1 MQNNHEVLL
10 KNKLKKINA
19 SFILLDLEKLKVK
32 KNILDN
38 NENLQIKGPNKIKN
52 SITFSRKLY
61 KPISKL

>member
-1 MQNNHEVLL
+1 MQNNHETLL
-10 KNKLKKINA
+10 KNKLKKINS
-19 SFILLDLEKLKVK
+19 SFILLDLGKLKVK

-38 NENLQIKGPNKIKN
+38 NENLQIKGNNKIKN

>member
-1 MQNNHEVLL
+1 MQNNHEIML
-10 KNKLKKINA
+10 KNKLKKINT

>member
-1 MQNNHEVLL
+1 MQNNHEILL
-10 KNKLKKINA
+10 KKKLKKINI